1 MDFQYQLGGKV
12 YDADYQS
19 SMGNQRGHAMHVDLE
34 KSWTPE
40 NPNTDIPR
48 LQFADSYAS
57 STSDRWL
64 VSGSYLKLQNITIG
78 YTLPMKWTSKI
89 GISKMR
95 IYGVADN
102 VWVWSKRQGLDPSRS
117 FTGEMTSAYYSPIRT
132 ISGGVTL
139 TF

>member
-1 MDFQYQLGGKV
+1 
-12 YDADYQS
+12 
-19 SMGNQRGHAMHVDLE
+19 MHVDLE

-40 NPNTDIPR
+40 NPTTDIPR
-48 LQFADSYAS
+48 LQFADSYAN